1 MLGVAQWG
9 RKPYLDH
16 WGGDGNMAM
25 TFDEYAHLFKI
36 VMIKAGQEVRK
47 ARGLPEEKNVSK
59 VYLEMCE
66 LVGIPPVVT
75 KVSSMPRQTEGA
87 LVFTRPQVGKRSKAP
102 QRSCPQCGMETFL
115 LLGLCASCKD
125 AEGGKYRST
134 WKCAQCGYQEKS
146 PKAITTWL
154 DELGIDFGSQSK
166 KSLGIDIVTD
176 EGVK

>member
-1 MLGVAQWG
+1 
-9 RKPYLDH
+9 
-16 WGGDGNMAM
+16 MAM
-25 TFDEYAHLFKI
+25 SFDEYAHLFKI
-36 VMIKAGQEVRK
+36 VMIKAGQEVRR
-47 ARGLPEEKNVSK
+47 ARGLPEEKNISK

-66 LVGIPPVVT
+66 LVGISPVVT
-75 KVSSMPRQTEGA
+75 QVSSVPRPKDGTLFFA
-87 LVFTRPQVGKRSKAP
+87 RPSVQRFKAP
-102 QRSCPQCGMETFL
+102 SKPCPQCGMETCR